1 GRAGRPREDCNGI
14 ISVELLGS
22 SRRPRSR
29 ARVRA
34 RPAGWRSRP
43 ARGRRARP
51 SRVGIDVLPDQNADL
66 DVIPHADQP
75 QVPGR
80 VVDVERPGGGC
91 RSPLA
96 SVAVTLMVC
105 GPLAKPV
112 VAQSILNTYPLMS
125 VAAAFGT
132 MTPLT
137 LAPSGGSVKVTVC
150 LMVTP
155 AQFATVSLIDAR
167 PVALALS
174 LTVTVAVRAPL
185 SAAVVGHASEPG
197 PLLV

>member
-1 GRAGRPREDCNGI
+1 PGALP
-14 ISVELLGS
+14 
-22 SRRPRSR
+22 
-29 ARVRA
+29 
-34 RPAGWRSRP
+34 
-43 ARGRRARP
+43 GRRC
-51 SRVGIDVLPDQNADL
+51 RVGLLTESI
-66 DVIPHADQP
+66 
-75 QVPGR
+75 R
-80 VVDVERPGGGC
+80 VAVAVA
-91 RSPLA
+91 PLA

-132 MTPLT
+132 LTPLT
-137 LAPSGGSVKVTVC
+137 LAPSGGSMKVTVC

-185 SAAVVGHASEPG
+185 AAAVVGHAS
-197 PLLV
+197 